1 MTSPMKPSNDYS
13 AIVHTDIRQFEIY
26 TTEVMVDGKPAGRRI
41 ILDADMVTADEALDL
56 AHHLTAAARH
66 IKRGGLSVVP
76 NPSEE
81 PPTA

>member
-1 MTSPMKPSNDYS
+1 MNRNTEYS
-13 AIVHTDIRQFEIY
+13 AIVHTDIRLFEIY
-26 TTEVMVDGKPAGRRI
+26 TTEVMVGGQPAGRRI
-41 ILDADMVTADEALDL
+41 ILDDDMVTADEALDL
-56 AHHLTAAARH
+56 AHHLVAAAKH